1 MHACMLVIAL
11 TILSCMCYAAVI
23 CKDAQKREMERLN
36 NEANQKIGEA
46 NKFQDESTKLRD
58 QYRRKRNQLET
69 YEIELRQ
76 LEEELAQHRRE
87 AQEIGKSTD
96 NQVLMSDIEEKLD
109 KFCNSITEVQ
119 NTISACKV
127 ELNGTLKDII
137 KCEGQLRSVLYELN
151 HLKSKLEKLEQLERE
166 KINLIV
172 AAAEQVD
179 SLGSSARSRHDP
191 SGTELG
197 ITALRTGPAGPLLT
211 SLATAGVTMYNALI
225 GSQNLYNKNQH
236 LICGEYDKLISKC
249 KRTVQVT
256 ENICTSCQEDLE
268 DIKHITTEMKLY
280 TI

>member
-1 MHACMLVIAL
+1 
-11 TILSCMCYAAVI
+11 MCYAAVI

-69 YEIELRQ
+69 HEIELRQ
-76 LEEELAQHRRE
+76 LEEELTQHRRE
-87 AQEIGKSTD
+87 D
-96 NQVLMSDIEEKLD
+96 NNQVLMSDIEEKLD

-127 ELNGTLKDII
+127 ELNGTLKDIV
-137 KCEGQLRSVLYELN
+137 KCEGQLRSILYELN

-179 SLGSSARSRHDP
+179 SLGSSVRSRHDP

-197 ITALRTGPAGPLLT
+197 ITALCTITQELAGPAGPLLT
-211 SLATAGVTMYNALI
+211 SLATAGVTMYDALI